1 MKIDELK
8 IWKPDAKDTMGIKR
22 KDMPQ
27 VASSDYGDFMDYL
40 KSLGAKFSRAEDIDP
55 SELKPTQGEFSDAGV
70 ERQLRK
76 VIDGG
81 PKKDIIIS
89 GDNYVI
95 DGHHRWIV
103 AKNTGAKVN
112 VLKIDIPAKKLLD
125 IVRKFDKT
133 SYKDIY
139 TEKSSQA
146 LGIPKGATLAQLD
159 KIASTATGAKRERAH
174 YLRNMRRGKQ
184 KNEKLIVPD
193 PKLPNLKQ
201 LAKPSKH
208 DRMKPTAT
216 KDKKVDEWAPLIPVV
231 AAVGRALVKKGI
243 KVGAN
248 VIKGWV
254 RNAPPGASPDQIAA
268 AMTAGGKAAVTV
280 KDKVSKTNEGYMLQL
295 ERDKRANMLV
305 LHIKDTKTG
314 RRSEVRG
321 KMGYETDGYDPE
333 DKLHK
338 LLDKVGR
345 SASVSDMMNG
355 DVVHINPNHP
365 QGPEAQKAAHDIT
378 SEHGLVP
385 MYSTMKAYGMKR
397 KTTNGKKHFTTEK
410 ITKDT
415 PMGDVI
421 KDFYKSDAPQFKGKS
436 KKKRREMAIAAKL
449 SQESVMEEIAKD
461 TSIISPDVKRMGK
474 IFARSGYEIRIVGGA
489 VRDVALGKDPKD
501 IDLATD
507 ATPNEM
513 IEMFKKEGIRH
524 VPSGIE
530 HGTITAVINSEP
542 YEITTLRAD
551 VNPDGRHSEVEFVKS
566 WEEDAKRRDL
576 TYNAMSMSLDG
587 EIHDYFGGM
596 DDLQNQVS
604 KFVGDPA
611 ERIQE
616 DYLRVLRYFRFQS
629 KLDKPNFSKEAL
641 KAIKDNADGL
651 SGVSVERVWQEMSK
665 LLVGP
670 SASEVLTFM
679 GKTGVAKVIGLPV
692 TKAQGVK
699 FDNPIM
705 NLAVLVND
713 PRIAMAWKMSNEQRK
728 ELAFYTQHKKTKL
741 SKEAMEWLLVDGANP
756 EWTANLLRMQ
766 GQDSLALK
774 AQSFKSPEF
783 PLTGKDLIDA
793 GMKPGP
799 DMGKTLAKLKV
810 KWKQSGYKLSKE
822 ELLGL

>member
-1 MKIDELK
+1 MKINELK
-8 IWKPDAKDTMGIKR
+8 ICKPDTEDTTM
-22 KDMPQ
+22 
-27 VASSDYGDFMDYL
+27 
-40 KSLGAKFSRAEDIDP
+40 
-55 SELKPTQGEFSDAGV
+55 
-70 ERQLRK
+70 
-76 VIDGG
+76 
-81 PKKDIIIS
+81 
-89 GDNYVI
+89 
-95 DGHHRWIV
+95 
-103 AKNTGAKVN
+103 
-112 VLKIDIPAKKLLD
+112 
-125 IVRKFDKT
+125 
-133 SYKDIY
+133 
-139 TEKSSQA
+139 TEKSSSA

-174 YLRNMRRGKQ
+174 YLRNMKRGRQ
-184 KNEKLIVPD
+184 KNEKLITPD

-201 LAKPSKH
+201 LSKPSKH
-208 DRMKPTAT
+208 E
-216 KDKKVDEWAPLIPVV
+216 KKKHQQKADDLDEWAPLIPVV

-243 KVGAN
+243 KVGAD

-254 RNAPPGASPDQIAA
+254 RSAPPGASPDQIAA
-268 AMTAGGKAAVTV
+268 ALGAGASAISNRK
-280 KDKVSKTNEGYMLQL
+280 KKTNEGYMLQL

-321 KMGYETDGYDPE
+321 KMGYETTGYDPE

-338 LLDKVGR
+338 LLDKVGK

-355 DVVHINPNHP
+355 DVVHINPKHP
-365 QGPEAQKAAHDIT
+365 KGPEAEKAANDIT

-385 MYSTMKAYGMKR
+385 IYSTMKAYGMKR
-397 KTTNGKKHFTTEK
+397 KTTNGQKHFTTEEVS
-410 ITKDT
+410 T
-415 PMGDVI
+415 
-421 KDFYKSDAPQFKGKS
+421 
-436 KKKRREMAIAAKL
+436 
-449 SQESVMEEIAKD
+449 D
-461 TSIISPDVKRMGK
+461 TSILSPDVKRMGK

-641 KAIKDNADGL
+641 KAIKDNAGGL

-665 LLVGP
+665 LLVGS
-670 SASEVLTFM
+670 SAPEVLTFM

-692 TKAQGVK
+692 ANAQGVK
-699 FDNPIM
+699 FDNPMM

-713 PRIAMAWKMSNEQRK
+713 AKIAMAWKMSNEQRK

-774 AQSFKSPEF
+774 ARSFKSPEF
-783 PLTGKDLIDA
+783 PLTGKDLIDN